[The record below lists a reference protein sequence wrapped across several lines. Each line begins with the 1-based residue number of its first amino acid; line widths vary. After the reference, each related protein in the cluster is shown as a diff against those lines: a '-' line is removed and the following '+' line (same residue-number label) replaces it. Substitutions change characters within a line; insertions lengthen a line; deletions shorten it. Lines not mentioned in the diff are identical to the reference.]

1 MSNFFES
8 LQKAEL
14 IEAGDFALPRAES
27 TSHPLTYETPA
38 TEVPA
43 PDSSPSVFGQVRTVN
58 LKISALSPIFP
69 FTHETHAA
77 AEQYRVIRTKVLHHI
92 RRPKVIVV
100 SSGDSGDGK
109 TISSI
114 NIASSFALKRDIR
127 VALIDADMRRPQISK
142 LLGIAGTPGLG
153 EVIAGAASFEE
164 AAVCPEQFPNLCILP
179 AGSPRNTQAELLD
192 SPRWRA
198 LVGTLR
204 QTFDYVIFDAPPI
217 ATVADYEL
225 VQQVSDGVIVIA
237 RPDHS
242 ERKLCLKALETVP
255 KDMLVGVVLNCVDNW
270 FLWRT
275 NNYGYYAEAPQVGA

>member
-8 LQKAEL
+8 LQRAEL
-14 IEAGDFALPRAES
+14 IGPGEFALPPVES
-27 TSHPLTYETPA
+27 LVDPEPHKTPA
-38 TEVPA
+38 TEDA
-43 PDSSPSVFGQVRTVN
+43 PRLAPPSISPTRTVN
-58 LKISALSPIFP
+58 LKISALSPVFP
-69 FTHETHAA
+69 FTDGTHAA
-77 AEQYRVIRTKVLHHI
+77 AEQYRVIRTKLLHHV

-100 SSGDSGDGK
+100 SSGGSGDGK

-127 VALIDADMRRPQISK
+127 VALVDADMRRPQISK
-142 LLGIAGTPGLG
+142 LLGINGTPGLG
-153 EVIAGAASFEE
+153 EVLAGTASFEE
-164 AAVCPEQFPNLCILP
+164 AAVCPAQFPNLCILP
-179 AGSPRNTQAELLD
+179 AGTPRNTQAELLD

-225 VQQVSDGVIVIA
+225 VQQVSDGVVIIA

-242 ERKLCLKALETVP
+242 ERKLCLKALQTVP
-255 KDMLVGVVLNCVDNW
+255 QDLLLGVVLNCVEDW

-275 NNYGYYAEAPQVGA
+275 NSYGYYAETPQ